1 MDNKYNVDDILN
13 EIKRKKSERLAG
25 IEEEAPVYHPAKHTE
40 DGEYVPKHGID
51 TAELQKIKRREAE
64 KEPAPEEKPVKAE
77 NGHSEYDRFLRE

>member
-25 IEEEAPVYHPAKHTE
+25 IEEEAPVYHPAKHTD

-51 TAELQKIKRREAE
+51 TAVVLYSVPNFVSDSNLVWLAK
-64 KEPAPEEKPVKAE
+64 
-77 NGHSEYDRFLRE
+77 